1 MDPETL
7 CHSGPERRA
16 EPRIDCS
23 NPAELAIMNSAITST
38 AAVIKD
44 VSRAGLRVIA
54 NTRMSPGQQVRI
66 KMGKLIILGE
76 VQKKLLAPSLTFHQK
91 VEVHLRD
98 LLQEFLHLG
107 VRAADSRSTSAF
119 ISLGMGIW
127 RTLSIAETDGENP
140 DRSVAFALALL
151 AKNGNPGLLQ
161 RTIRLN
167 KEPGKMAEGSGIF

>member
-16 EPRIDCS
+16 EPRINCS
-23 NPAELAIMNSAITST
+23 NPAELTIMNSAITST

-98 LLQEFLHLG
+98 LLQEFLYLG
-107 VRAADSRSTSAF
+107 VR
-119 ISLGMGIW
+119 LQ
-127 RTLSIAETDGENP
+127 TLLDLCLHLVGDGNLPHASIAEADGENP
-140 DRSVAFALALL
+140 NRPVSLPLALL
-151 AKNGNPGLLQ
+151 
-161 RTIRLN
+161 TITTTRFVA
-167 KEPGKMAEGSGIF
+167 PHHAAQ